1 MPPVLRRL
9 CITLALVACQPVGS
23 GDDGLV
29 LVSDT
34 AQVGPPPACN
44 AETPTTSE
52 GTTGGDASTGDAST
66 GAGFSE
72 GVADLSLRSAP
83 ERVNLSLQPAPGAA
97 ADLSLGSAPERA
109 NLSLQPATGA
119 AKDLSLGPA
128 PRAAPDPG
136 TSFCAQFTNAATCDG
151 TQRKDGEQVIGECHW
166 QQVVPVVPGT
176 CEATQL
182 YNTCVHVPVSGGPCE
197 APGSCGQIGLGVYG
211 RTGCDGTIEILVV
224 PPGQAFCASPTDW
237 PLCWPRADE
246 DIAPECTCICS

>member
-1 MPPVLRRL
+1 M
-9 CITLALVACQPVGS
+9 LALVACQPIGG

-29 LVSDT
+29 IVSDT

-44 AETPTTSE
+44 AETPTTGE
-52 GTTGGDASTGDAST
+52 ATTDDGQASTGSAF
-66 GAGFSE
+66 GA
-72 GVADLSLRSAP
+72 ADTD
-83 ERVNLSLQPAPGAA
+83 LSLQPAP
-97 ADLSLGSAPERA
+97 
-109 NLSLQPATGA
+109 T
-119 AKDLSLGPA
+119 
-128 PRAAPDPG
+128 AAPDPG

-151 TQRKDGEQVIGECHW
+151 TQRKDGESVIGECRW

-182 YNTCVHVPVSGGPCE
+182 YNTCVHVPVGAGPCE

-211 RTGCDGTIEILVV
+211 RTGCDGTIEIIVV

-246 DIAPECTCICS
+246 DVAPECTCICS